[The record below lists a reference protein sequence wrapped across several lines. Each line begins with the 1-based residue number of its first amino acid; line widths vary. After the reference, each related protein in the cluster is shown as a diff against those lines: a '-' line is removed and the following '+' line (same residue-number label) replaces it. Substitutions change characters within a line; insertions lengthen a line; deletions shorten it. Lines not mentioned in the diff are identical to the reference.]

1 MTESYTQE
9 LKRWIPDRPAMIA
22 WLAVIGAAA
31 WFFRPSF
38 SVLLRAWQQPEYGHA
53 YFVPVFAVF
62 LLWHRRAMMDT
73 PPSHAG
79 VWWGLVCFLVWAP
92 MRWTAVYFNYGALT
106 EMSIL
111 PFLVGLTLLVGGWRA
126 LSWAWP
132 AIAFVF
138 FMIPLPGIVAEA
150 LSQPLQAVGTRV
162 SVFIIQTLGI
172 PAVAQGN
179 VIVLTEK
186 ELGVVEACSGLRM
199 MMLFFAICAGAAL
212 VIRKPLWER
221 LVILFSA
228 IPIAVLANVIRISL
242 TAILCEIAHT
252 WPSVI
257 SMENGGRILPRHGGF
272 VDDAGSLVDFVG
284 GDVFDLEV
292 DGGAV
297 ARSTAGD
304 CGIDGRTGAD
314 AGTGAHAGATKT
326 TLEDQ
331 GGGQPRFQWQWDFF
345 KSTQHRFDDGIR

>member
-257 SMENGGRILPRHGGF
+257 SME
-272 VDDAGSLVDFVG
+272 
-284 GDVFDLEV
+284 
-292 DGGAV
+292 
-297 ARSTAGD
+297 T
-304 CGIDGRTGAD
+304 AD
-314 AGTGAHAGATKT
+314 AFFHDMAGLLMMPVALLILWAEMYLISKLMVEPLPDRPLVIAESMAERVRTPELVRMPARRK
-326 TLEDQ
+326 
-331 GGGQPRFQWQWDFF
+331 R
-345 KSTQHRFDDGIR
+345 R